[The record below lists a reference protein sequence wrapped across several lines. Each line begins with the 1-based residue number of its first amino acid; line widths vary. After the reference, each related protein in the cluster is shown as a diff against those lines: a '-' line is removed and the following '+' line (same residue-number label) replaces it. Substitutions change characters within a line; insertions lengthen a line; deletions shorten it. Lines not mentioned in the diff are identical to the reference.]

1 MRDEAGRADGQMDI
15 KFIFALIVTWIC
27 VPAFYAIARTVNPED
42 TWFLYLYKFW
52 VILLGIIFSLYLF
65 ANA

>member
-1 MRDEAGRADGQMDI
+1 MDI

-42 TWFLYLYKFW
+42 AWFLYLYKYW
-52 VILLGIIFSLYLF
+52 VILLGITFLLYLF
-65 ANA
+65 VNA